1 MERTT
6 QTRVTGIPRW
16 ATAQVRILHTQR
28 AQCEAEQAS
37 FADTHI
43 KKAESR
49 KRMHLQQSAS
59 KELVVNL
66 AKLYGAHLRTE
77 RRKLGVCLLPQR
89 NQLCLIGVR
98 AHSIDHLLFKN
109 SEDSVQ
115 ILERHH
121 VLLMH
126 YCREFAETC
135 RDRGERFIRGPFT
148 CGCNSVRIS
157 LQIPCDALIFKPARM
172 CSDFDLDRGDVSR
185 SGRAL
190 HSRSVHLRLQLRPHF
205 ASDTLRRA
213 HFQTRSNV

>member
-77 RRKLGVCLLPQR
+77 RRKLGVCLLPR
-89 NQLCLIGVR
+89 V
-98 AHSIDHLLFKN
+98 
-109 SEDSVQ
+109 
-115 ILERHH
+115 
-121 VLLMH
+121 
-126 YCREFAETC
+126 
-135 RDRGERFIRGPFT
+135 
-148 CGCNSVRIS
+148 
-157 LQIPCDALIFKPARM
+157 
-172 CSDFDLDRGDVSR
+172 RGDVSR

-190 HSRSVHLRLQLRPHF
+190 NSRSVHLRLQLRPHG
-205 ASDTLRRA
+205 A
-213 HFQTRSNV
+213 